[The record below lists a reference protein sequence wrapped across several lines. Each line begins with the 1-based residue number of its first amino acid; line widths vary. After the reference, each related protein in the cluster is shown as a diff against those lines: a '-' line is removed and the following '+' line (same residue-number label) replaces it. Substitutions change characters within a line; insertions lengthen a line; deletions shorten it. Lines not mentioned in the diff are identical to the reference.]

1 MARLARKELA
11 DLRAMEEE
19 DARMEL
25 HGKLHGGARP
35 FYGAGATPSMGLSQF
50 RGGAKK
56 GKKCVSYDEDEMEGA
71 GRFQFRIPGL
81 SSLGRLGRT
90 RAPVAPRGP
99 APGYGPGAIVPRPS
113 GGPIVPAGTRPGV
126 LPARPSMP
134 QSYYQNLLR
143 QGARAP
149 AASAVGRS
157 GLLSRLRGSLT
168 ASNLARAA
176 ALGVPLSM
184 LGAYLADQGAANDGG
199 YYDDYAGTEMM
210 PGPGADD
217 DGPII
222 DPGLPGGPDVGPGA
236 GPIIDENGDGIPDDM
251 APGGMTAAEYN
262 YLLSGA
268 IEKKRRQGRRVG
280 RGKLEIT
287 HGGAKKQSGA
297 RSARAAIVKKVM
309 AERGVSLPQAS
320 RIVKE
325 EGLY

>member
-19 DARMEL
+19 HARMEL
-25 HGKLHGGARP
+25 HGSGKH

-56 GKKCVSYDEDEMEGA
+56 CVSYDDDEMEGA
-71 GRFQFRIPGL
+71 GRFQFRLPGL
-81 SSLGRLGRT
+81 GSLGRLGRSG
-90 RAPVAPRGP
+90 RAPVAPRVPRGP
-99 APGYGPGAIVPRPS
+99 APGYGPGAIVPRPT

-126 LPARPSMP
+126 LPATPSMP
-134 QSYYQNLLR
+134 RSWYQNLGR
-143 QGARAP
+143 TGRTGAP
-149 AASAVGRS
+149 ASAASRAT
-157 GLLSRLRGSLT
+157 LLSRLRSGVT
-168 ASNLARAA
+168 AQRLAA
-176 ALGVPLSM
+176 AASLGIPLSM

-199 YYDDYAGTEMM
+199 FYDDYAGTEMA
-210 PGPGADD
+210 PGPGAGE
-217 DGPII
+217 DGPIV
-222 DPGLPGGPDVGPGA
+222 DPGLPA
-236 GPIIDENGDGIPDDM
+236 GPEAPLPGDYGDLVDTNGDGIPDSM
-251 APGGMTAAEYN
+251 APGGLSRAEYN

-268 IEKKRRQGRRVG
+268 VETRR
-280 RGKLEIT
+280 RGKKGAGQLHIT
-287 HGGAKKQSGA
+287 HGGAKSGA